1 MSEGSNHS
9 GTEEKICDFLRLLEK
24 LYKKGRT
31 VICNSA
37 KSAQKKFEHLL
48 YTQYIFLKKGTTNFV
63 FYYIIRKLAT
73 ITNKKLP
80 L

>member
-1 MSEGSNHS
+1 MSEGSNRS

-37 KSAQKKFEHLL
+37 KKRTKK
-48 YTQYIFLKKGTTNFV
+48 V
-63 FYYIIRKLAT
+63 
-73 ITNKKLP
+73 
-80 L
+80 